1 MTPSEDAGDGAGDRS
16 RPLSAAEIEGACAF
30 LSGQAATLIAGLRA
44 VETPV
49 QESALASHEASHET
63 WVRLLAAVN
72 RAPAEELCGDL
83 TALYE
88 FQGRLAASL
97 ERGLD
102 GWFSIEAAREVRGV
116 LAEQLA
122 SCTVA
127 AVEGLRS
134 LLPRDVAGGDGLR
147 APAAV

>member
-1 MTPSEDAGDGAGDRS
+1 MTPSDDAGDEAEDRP
-16 RPLSAAEIEGACAF
+16 RPLSALQIEHACAF
-30 LSGQAATLIAGLRA
+30 LSGQAAALIAGLRA
-44 VETPV
+44 AETPV
-49 QESALASHEASHET
+49 QESALASHEASHGA
-63 WVRLLAAVN
+63 WVQVLAGVN
-72 RAPAEELCGDL
+72 RAGAEELCGDL